1 MENIKNKI
9 STPLAIIAAG
19 AMIGLAIL
27 ITKSASS
34 TNSINQPVDEKKDNS
49 EIKISSVGDN
59 DHILGNLNA
68 KVIVVEYSDT
78 ECPFCKSFH
87 DTMHQ
92 IVDNYGNKVA
102 WVYRHFPIDAL
113 HSKAREE
120 AKATEC
126 AASLAGNDGFWKYID
141 KIYEITPSNNGLDPH
156 LLLEIANEIGIDK
169 QKFETCLSSQQFK
182 DKINNYISN
191 GAKAGVKG
199 TPYSLVLVNGK
210 VVDVINGAQPLDQVK
225 AIIDKFL

>member
-1 MENIKNKI
+1 MEIKNKI
-9 STPLAIIAAG
+9 SIPLAIIAAG
-19 AMIGLAIL
+19 AMISLAIL
-27 ITKSASS
+27 ITKSPSS
-34 TNSINQPVDEKKDNS
+34 NSINQPTNEKKDLS
-49 EIKISSVGDN
+49 EIKISPVGDN

-87 DTMHQ
+87 GIMHQ

-113 HSKAREE
+113 HPKTRKE
-120 AKATEC
+120 AEATEC

-141 KIYEITPSNNGLDPH
+141 KIYEITPSNNKLDPA
-156 LLLEIANEIGIDK
+156 LLPEIANEIGVDK
-169 QKFETCLSSQQFK
+169 QEFETCLSSQKFK
-182 DKINNYISN
+182 DKINNYISD
-191 GAKAGVKG
+191 GAKAGAQG

-210 VVDVINGAQPLDQVK
+210 VVDVINGAQPFDQVK
-225 AIIDKFL
+225 TLIDKFIK

>member
-1 MENIKNKI
+1 MEIKNKI
-9 STPLAIIAAG
+9 SIPLAIIAAG
-19 AMIGLAIL
+19 AMISLAIL
-27 ITKSASS
+27 IAKSPSS
-34 TNSINQPVDEKKDNS
+34 NSINQPTNEKKDLS
-49 EIKISSVGDN
+49 EIKISPVGDN

-87 DTMHQ
+87 GIMHQ

-113 HSKAREE
+113 HPKARKE
-120 AKATEC
+120 AEATEC

-141 KIYEITPSNNGLDPH
+141 KIYEITPSNNGLDPA
-156 LLLEIANEIGIDK
+156 LLSEIANEIGVDK
-169 QKFETCLSSQQFK
+169 QEFETCLSSQKFK
-182 DKINNYISN
+182 DKINNYISD
-191 GAKAGVKG
+191 GAKAGAQG

-210 VVDVINGAQPLDQVK
+210 VVDVINGAQPFDQVK
-225 AIIDKFL
+225 TLIDKFIK

>member
-1 MENIKNKI
+1 MEIKNKI
-9 STPLAIIAAG
+9 SIPLAIIAAG
-19 AMIGLAIL
+19 AMISLAIL
-27 ITKSASS
+27 ITKSPSS
-34 TNSINQPVDEKKDNS
+34 NSINQPTNEKKDLS
-49 EIKISSVGDN
+49 EIKISPVGDN

-87 DTMHQ
+87 GIMHQ

-113 HSKAREE
+113 HPKTRKE
-120 AKATEC
+120 AEATEC

-141 KIYEITPSNNGLDPH
+141 KIYEITPSNNGLDPA
-156 LLLEIANEIGIDK
+156 LLSEIANEIGVDK
-169 QKFETCLSSQQFK
+169 QEFETCLSSQKFK
-182 DKINNYISN
+182 DKINNYISD
-191 GAKAGVKG
+191 GAKAGAQG

-210 VVDVINGAQPLDQVK
+210 VVDVINGAQPFDQVK
-225 AIIDKFL
+225 TLIDKFIK